1 MTSPSE
7 TAMNQMAAEDETG
20 MLEGVPFPGESL
32 PAETPE
38 FSAPSVAR

>member
-20 MLEGVPFPGESL
+20 MLERVPFP
-32 PAETPE
+32 AE
-38 FSAPSVAR
+38 